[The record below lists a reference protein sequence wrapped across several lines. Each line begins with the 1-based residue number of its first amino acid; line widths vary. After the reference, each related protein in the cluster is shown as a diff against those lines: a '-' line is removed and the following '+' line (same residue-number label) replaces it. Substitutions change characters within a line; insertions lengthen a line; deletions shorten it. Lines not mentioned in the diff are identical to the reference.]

1 MQIQIKRLRSN
12 VLMSTDV
19 HIKQQNMGKCD
30 LTDFDCGMDFDSRQA
45 ALSISGTNVLSG
57 F

>member
-1 MQIQIKRLRSN
+1 
-12 VLMSTDV
+12 MSTDV

-57 F
+57 FLIL